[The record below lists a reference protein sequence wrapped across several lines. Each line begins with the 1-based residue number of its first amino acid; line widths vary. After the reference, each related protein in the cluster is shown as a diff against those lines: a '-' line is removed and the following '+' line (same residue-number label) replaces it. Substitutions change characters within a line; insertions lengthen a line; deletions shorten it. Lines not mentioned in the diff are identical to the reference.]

1 MEIRV
6 EGKEYELPVDLYIPP
21 HALQVILETTFEGP
35 LDLLLYLIRRHN
47 LDILNIDVSKITN
60 QYIAYIELMESSQFE
75 LAGEYLVMAA
85 TLAEIKS
92 RSLLPRTQAMEDD
105 EEDPRV
111 RLIKQLQEYE
121 RFKNAS
127 ERVAELPRMGR
138 DNFPV
143 KMDMPN
149 VKKVRPQPTVL
160 MEELLAAYSDVL
172 KRCDMYEH
180 HTISRERLSTRERM
194 SSLMAQLQVQQ
205 FMPFHRLF
213 TISEGRMG
221 VIVTFLAMM
230 ELVKENLIKL
240 IQAQEY
246 GPIHLSLGGH
256 NESPNQELSL

>member
-60 QYIAYIELMESSQFE
+60 QYISYIELMESSQFE

-160 MEELLAAYSDVL
+160 MEELLAAYRDVL

-246 GPIHLSLGGH
+246 GPIHVSLGGH
-256 NESPNQELSL
+256 SESPNQELSL

>member
-1 MEIRV
+1 MEARV
-6 EGKEYELPVDLYIPP
+6 EGKKYQMPVDLYIPP

-47 LDILNIDVSKITN
+47 LDILSIDVAKITH
-60 QYIAYIELMESSQFE
+60 QYIAYIELMESNQFE

-92 RSLLPRTQAMEDD
+92 RSLLPRVDAIDDD

-138 DNFPV
+138 DNFLV

-149 VKKVRPQPTVL
+149 VRQVRPKPRVP

-172 KRCDMYEH
+172 KRCDMYQH

-194 SSLMAQLQVQQ
+194 SSLMAQLQEHQ
-205 FMPFHRLF
+205 FMSFDRLF
-213 TISEGRMG
+213 QLSEGRMG
-221 VIVTFLAMM
+221 LVVTFLAMM
-230 ELVKENLIKL
+230 ELVKEKLIKL
-240 IQAQEY
+240 VQVQDF
-246 GPIHLSLGGH
+246 GPIHISLGGQ
-256 NESPNQELSL
+256 NESPNRELEL

>member
-1 MEIRV
+1 MEARV
-6 EGKEYELPVDLYIPP
+6 EGKTYEMPVDLYIPP

-47 LDILNIDVSKITN
+47 LDILNIDVAKITY

-92 RSLLPRTQAMEDD
+92 RSLLPRSQAIEDD

-121 RFKNAS
+121 RFKYAS

-138 DNFPV
+138 DNFSV
-143 KMDMPN
+143 HMDMPD
-149 VKKVRPQPTVL
+149 VKQVRPKPTVQ

-180 HTISRERLSTRERM
+180 HVISRERLSTRERM
-194 SSLMAQLQVQQ
+194 SSLMAQLQEHQ
-205 FMPFHRLF
+205 FMSFDGLF
-213 TISEGRMG
+213 NASEGRMG
-221 VIVTFLAMM
+221 VVVTFLALM
-230 ELVKENLIKL
+230 ELVKEKLIKL
-240 IQAQEY
+240 VQVQEY
-246 GPIHLSLGGH
+246 GPIHISLGGQE
-256 NESPNQELSL
+256 ESPNQELGL